1 MTNGRTPFVN
11 NTIYVQEGYS
21 MKRCR
26 RTLFVMLVAITL
38 ISILPV
44 SAFASYKVEPL
55 KYNYWYSLKEDV
67 STVYKVKVTA
77 DTILTVNWK
86 NNRGESSVIVYPDK
100 ECNESSIYRYLDS
113 DYSKSSGTNG
123 TVLYRGTFYIY
134 MDDYDNKAKVKFSKK
149 PNTINKQNYCI
160 SKAITMTKNK
170 KYEYSQSK
178 NINYKRWYKIK
189 LTKSQEISI
198 VGYDRGYD
206 YTLYDSNFNRINC
219 KYSENSRTITTRG
232 KQPKGIY
239 YLALHEEDLD
249 YLMDKGYYYSI
260 YWK

>member
-1 MTNGRTPFVN
+1 MMIVEMLAMEDWN
-11 NTIYVQEGYS
+11 
-21 MKRCR
+21 MKNCQK
-26 RTLFVMLVAITL
+26 TVAIMMVFITIVAL
-38 ISILPV
+38 LPV

-55 KYNYWYSLKEDV
+55 RYNYWYSLKEDV
-67 STVYKVKVTA
+67 STVYRVKVTA
-77 DTILTVNWK
+77 DTIFTVNWK
-86 NNRGESSVIVYPDK
+86 NNRGESYVAVYPDK
-100 ECNESSIYRYLDS
+100 ECDESSIYRFLDS
-113 DYSKSSGTNG
+113 GYSISSGTDG
-123 TVLYRGTFYIY
+123 MVLYRGTYYIL
-134 MDDYDNKAKVKFSKK
+134 MGDYDNKAKVKFSKK

-178 NINYKRWYKIK
+178 SINYKRWYKIK

-198 VGYDRGYD
+198 VGYDSEYGI
-206 YTLYDSNFNRINC
+206 TLYDSNFNRINC
-219 KYSENSRTITTRG
+219 KYSEKNRTITTRG

-239 YLALHEEDLD
+239 YLALNEDDLD

>member
-1 MTNGRTPFVN
+1 MVIDTLAMEAWN
-11 NTIYVQEGYS
+11 
-21 MKRCR
+21 MKNIQKS
-26 RTLFVMLVAITL
+26 VAVIMAFIIIL
-38 ISILPV
+38 ALLPV

-67 STVYKVKVTA
+67 RTVYRVKVTA

-86 NNRGESSVIVYPDK
+86 NNRGESYVGVYPDK
-100 ECNESSIYRYLDS
+100 ECDESSIYRFLDS
-113 DYSKSSGTNG
+113 DYRMGEGTNG
-123 TVLYRGTFYIY
+123 VVLYRGTYYIF
-134 MDDYDNKAKVKFSKK
+134 MRDDDNKAKVKFSKK

-170 KYEYSQSK
+170 KYEFSQSK

-198 VGYDRGYD
+198 VGFGRDYD

-219 KYSENSRTITTRG
+219 KYSEKNDTITTRG
-232 KQPKGIY
+232 KQPKGI
-239 YLALHEEDLD
+239 LPCAA
-249 YLMDKGYYYSI
+249 
-260 YWK
+260 